1 MGNSQSNNIK
11 NSVYKNILTEEMSE
25 TLPYNNFSNDAQNLI
40 DLIRDQDVNT
50 KNEQTFNLIGG
61 GIFNETEVDN
71 NNNNNNILNITDN
84 VLSENNS
91 ENNSDNNLSNSS
103 PFMSEN
109 MYKYLTQQNG
119 GAIEGE
125 ESSTSQTS
133 DSVKNKNTSVSESIS
148 KSISEKLNNKNF
160 NSYISSSAN
169 SVQSD
174 SYENTTISDVRQTI
188 PDSVN
193 TSDIDMISIH

>member
-1 MGNSQSNNIK
+1 MGNSQSNKIK
-11 NSVYKNILTEEMSE
+11 TSVYKNILTEEMSD
-25 TLPYNNFSNDAQNLI
+25 TLPFNNFNKDAQNLI
-40 DLIRDQDVNT
+40 DLIR
-50 KNEQTFNLIGG
+50 NEDLNAKSEKTFNLLGG
-61 GIFNETEVDN
+61 GIFNDTITN
-71 NNNNNNILNITDN
+71 NNDLEDHISDYK
-84 VLSENNS
+84 VSEK
-91 ENNSDNNLSNSS
+91 DMTVSNSS

-125 ESSTSQTS
+125 ESSTSRTS

-169 SVQSD
+169 SVQSN

>member
-1 MGNSQSNNIK
+1 MGNSQSNKIK
-11 NSVYKNILTEEMSE
+11 NSVYKNILTEEMSD
-25 TLPYNNFSNDAQNLI
+25 TLPFNNFNNDAQNLI
-40 DLIRDQDVNT
+40 DLLRNKDTTVR
-50 KNEQTFNLIGG
+50 NEATFNLIGG
-61 GIFNETEVDN
+61 GIFNDT
-71 NNNNNNILNITDN
+71 ITN
-84 VLSENNS
+84 NNS
-91 ENNSDNNLSNSS
+91 ENNNSENNYSEHQVSEKDFTVSNSS

-109 MYKYLTQQNG
+109 MYKYLTLQKG

-133 DSVKNKNTSVSESIS
+133 DSVKNKHSPVSESIS

-160 NSYISSSAN
+160 NSYMSSSAN
-169 SVQSD
+169 SVNSD